1 MDLYYQIKEGPTF
14 PNNSYEDVDHQCAQW
29 ILTNIHRLHIQAVL
43 RFGRHLSQEDKKK
56 HLELVSLFN
65 YYLNENKLFNFL

>member
-1 MDLYYQIKEGPTF
+1 
-14 PNNSYEDVDHQCAQW
+14 VDHQCAQW

-65 YYLNENKLFNFL
+65 YSLNENKLFNFL